1 MMRICT
7 GVLALLCAAPPLH
20 AQTPAEIDAYY
31 PELQTLYQD
40 LHRHPELGFQEVQTS
55 AKLAARLKALGYD
68 VTTGVGRTGIVA
80 LLRNGAGPTVMLR
93 TELDALPVAEKT
105 GAAFASTV
113 VTKNLAGAMV
123 PVMHACG
130 HDLHMTAWTGTA
142 KWMVE
147 HRQQW
152 HGTLMLVGQPAEET
166 VSGAETMLKD
176 GLFTRF
182 PKPDYI
188 LGLHDDDSMP
198 AGTIGFHPGPFR
210 AISISPALTL
220 YGRGGHGAMP
230 FNTIDPVV
238 MAARTVMSLQTIVSR
253 ENNPMDPI
261 VLTIGS
267 IHGGTQANII
277 PDEVTLG
284 LNIRTYS
291 EETQKRVLAAVMRIA
306 KAEAMAA
313 GAPREP
319 TITSP
324 ESGHV
329 VVNDPALTRRVAAAL
344 QKAMGMDQVIEMP
357 AKMTS
362 EDFAEYGRAG
372 IPSLLLHIGAVD
384 PAKLAESKR
393 TGIAVPAPHSPE
405 WLPDL
410 EPTLKAAIRGET
422 LALVE
427 LFSGPAQAGPYA
439 PAQAGPY
446 VRHDDGP
453 ANLSPGVQK

>member
-1 MMRICT
+1 MRKF
-7 GVLALLCAAPPLH
+7 LAPVFVIAAAAAATPLH
-20 AQTPAEIDAYY
+20 AQTTAEIDAYY

-40 LHRHPELGFQEVQTS
+40 IHRNPELAFQEVQTA
-55 AKLAARLKALGYD
+55 AKLAARLKALGYE
-68 VTTGVGRTGIVA
+68 VTTGVGRTGLVG
-80 LLRNGAGPTVMLR
+80 LLKNGAGPTVMLR

-105 GAAFASTV
+105 GASFASTV
-113 VTKNLAGAMV
+113 VTKNLAGATV

-130 HDLHMTAWTGTA
+130 HDLHMTAWMGTA
-142 KWMVE
+142 TWMAE

-152 HGTLMLVGQPAEET
+152 HGTLMMVGQPAEEST
-166 VSGAETMLKD
+166 SGADAMLKD

-182 PKPDYI
+182 PTPAYVI
-188 LGLHDDDSMP
+188 GLHDDDSMA

-210 AISISPALTL
+210 AISISPTLTM

-230 FNTIDPVV
+230 FSTIDPVV

-253 ENNPMDPI
+253 ENNPMDP
-261 VLTIGS
+261 VVVTIGS
-267 IHGGTQANII
+267 IHGGTQANVI

-291 EETQKRVLAAVMRIA
+291 DETQKRVLAAVMRIA
-306 KAEAMAA
+306 KAEAAAA
-313 GAPREP
+313 GASREP
-319 TITSP
+319 TMTMP

-344 QKAMGMDQVIEMP
+344 QNALGPQQVIEMP

-372 IPSLLLHIGAVD
+372 VPSVLLHIGAVN
-384 PAKLAESKR
+384 PAKLAEARR
-393 TGIAVPAPHSPE
+393 TGIPVPAPHSPE

-422 LALVE
+422 VALLD
-427 LFSGPAQAGPYA
+427 LFNG
-439 PAQAGPY
+439 
-446 VRHDDGP
+446 R
-453 ANLSPGVQK
+453 

>member
-1 MMRICT
+1 MDVKQMRKFHA
-7 GVLALLCAAPPLH
+7 LAFVIAAAAAPPLH
-20 AQTPAEIDAYY
+20 AQTTVEIDAYY

-40 LHRHPELGFQEVQTS
+40 IHRNPELAFQEVQTA
-55 AKLAARLKALGYD
+55 AKLATRLKALGYE
-68 VTTGVGRTGIVA
+68 VTTGVGRTGIVG
-80 LLRNGAGPTVMLR
+80 LLRNGVGPTVMLR

-105 GAAFASTV
+105 GATFASTV
-113 VTKNLAGAMV
+113 VTKNLAGATV

-130 HDLHMTAWTGTA
+130 HDLHMTAWMGTA
-142 KWMVE
+142 RWMAE

-152 HGTLMLVGQPAEET
+152 RGTLMLVGQPAEEST
-166 VSGAETMLKD
+166 SGADAMLKD

-182 PKPDYI
+182 PKPDYVI
-188 LGLHDDDSMP
+188 GLHDDDSMP
-198 AGTIGFHPGPFR
+198 AGTIGFHAGPFR
-210 AISISPALTL
+210 AISISPTLTM

-238 MAARTVMSLQTIVSR
+238 MGARTVMSLQTIVSR
-253 ENNPMDPI
+253 ENNPMDPV
-261 VLTIGS
+261 VLTVGS
-267 IHGGTQANII
+267 IHGGTQGNVI

-291 EETQKRVLAAVMRIA
+291 DETQRRVLAAVMRIA
-306 KAEAMAA
+306 RAEAAAA

-319 TITSP
+319 TMTMP

-344 QKAMGMDQVIEMP
+344 QKAMGTQQVIEMP

-362 EDFAEYGRAG
+362 EDFAEFGRAG
-372 IPSLLLHIGAVD
+372 VPALLLHVGAVS
-384 PAKLAESKR
+384 PAKLAESRR
-393 TGIAVPAPHSPE
+393 TGIPVPAPHSPE

-422 LALVE
+422 VALLD
-427 LFSGPAQAGPYA
+427 LFNS
-439 PAQAGPY
+439 
-446 VRHDDGP
+446 R
-453 ANLSPGVQK
+453 